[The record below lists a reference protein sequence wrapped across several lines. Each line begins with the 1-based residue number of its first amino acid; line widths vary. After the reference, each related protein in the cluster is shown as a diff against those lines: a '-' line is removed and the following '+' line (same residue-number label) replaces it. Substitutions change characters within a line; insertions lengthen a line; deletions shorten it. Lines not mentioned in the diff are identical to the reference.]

1 MKTEILFQS
10 VMKVNPSYKAELIYI
25 LQDFG
30 VDGQKAYLVS
40 KPPFLQPTEG
50 NSPAAL
56 SRDF

>member
-1 MKTEILFQS
+1 
-10 VMKVNPSYKAELIYI
+10 MKVNPSYKAELIYI

-56 SRDF
+56 SSDF